1 MYVGRSY
8 SAGQGQGPWALGVEF
23 NEVINEADARTQVPI
38 QSPGGDTRAPWAG
51 PFPGTEK
58 TFLVPTPEL
67 VMAHCPWNPELHL
80 NQNFPITKFLPLSP
94 RILS

>member
-38 QSPGGDTRAPWAG
+38 QSPGGGHQSTLGGAFSW
-51 PFPGTEK
+51 
-58 TFLVPTPEL
+58 
-67 VMAHCPWNPELHL
+67 H
-80 NQNFPITKFLPLSP
+80 
-94 RILS
+94 